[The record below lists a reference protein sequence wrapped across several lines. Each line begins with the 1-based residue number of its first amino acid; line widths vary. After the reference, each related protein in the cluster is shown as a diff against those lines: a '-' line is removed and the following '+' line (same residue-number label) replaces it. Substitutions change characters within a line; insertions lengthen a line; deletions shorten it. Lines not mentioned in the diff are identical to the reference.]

1 MQFTEE
7 QVRMQ
12 DMAKNF
18 DQEQMNAKASEWDR
32 QGMFF
37 EEQVLI
43 QDMAKSFAQEQIKP
57 NAAEWDRHGIFPAD
71 ALQQMGQL
79 GFMGMLVPEEWGGS
93 ATGNLAYVLALEEI
107 AAADGATSAIMS
119 VHNSVGCVPIL
130 KFGTEEQKQQFLVP
144 LAKGEM
150 IGAFALTE
158 PHTGSD
164 AAAIKTRAVK
174 DGDDYI
180 LNGAKQFITSGHNAG
195 VIIVFAVT
203 DPAAGKKGMSAF
215 LVPRNTPGYEVI
227 RVEEKLGLHA
237 SDTCQIALTDVRL
250 HKSMLLGKEGEGL
263 KIALS
268 NLEGGRIGIAAQA
281 VGLARAALEEATR
294 YAKERVAFGK
304 PIFEQQAVSFRL
316 ASMATEI
323 AAARQLVHQAA
334 RLKEAGQP
342 CLTEASMAKLFASE
356 MTERVCSNALQI
368 FGGYGYLKDFPIERI
383 YRDARICQIYEGTS
397 DIQRLV
403 IARSL

>member
-7 QVRMQ
+7 QL
-12 DMAKNF
+12 
-18 DQEQMNAKASEWDR
+18 
-32 QGMFF
+32 
-37 EEQVLI
+37 LI
-43 QDMAKSFAQEQIKP
+43 RDMAKSFAQEQIKP
-57 NAAEWDRHGIFPAD
+57 NASDWDRDGTFPKET
-71 ALQQMGQL
+71 LTQMGQL
-79 GFMGMLVPEEWGGS
+79 GFMGMLVSEQWGGS
-93 ATGNLAYVLALEEI
+93 DTGNLAYVLALEEV
-107 AAADGATSAIMS
+107 AAADGATSTIMS

-130 KFGTEEQKQQFLVP
+130 KFGTDEQKERFLKP
-144 LAKGEM
+144 LAQGEM

-164 AAAIKTRAVK
+164 AGAIKTRAVK

-180 LNGAKQFITSGHNAG
+180 LNGAKQFITSGNNAG

-203 DPAAGKKGMSAF
+203 DPSAGKKGISAF
-215 LVPRNTPGYEVI
+215 LVPRETLGYEVI

-237 SDTCQIALTDVRL
+237 SDTCQIALTDVRIQ
-250 HKSMLLGKEGEGL
+250 KSLMLGKEGEGL
-263 KIALS
+263 KIALA

-294 YAKERVAFGK
+294 YAKERITFGK
-304 PIFEQQAVSFRL
+304 PIFEHQTIAFRL

-323 AAARQLVHQAA
+323 EAARQLVHYAA

-342 CLTEASMAKLFASE
+342 CLNEASMAKLFASE
-356 MTERVCSNALQI
+356 MTERVCSSALQV
-368 FGGYGYLKDFPIERI
+368 FGGYGYLRDFPIERI

>member
-1 MQFTEE
+1 MQLTAE
-7 QVRMQ
+7 Q
-12 DMAKNF
+12 K
-18 DQEQMNAKASEWDR
+18 
-32 QGMFF
+32 
-37 EEQVLI
+37 LI

-57 NAAEWDRHGIFPAD
+57 YASEWDQKELFPVE
-71 ALQQMGQL
+71 ALAQMGQL
-79 GFMGMLVPEEWGGS
+79 GFMGMLIPEEWGG
-93 ATGNLAYVLALEEI
+93 AGTGTLAYVLALEEV
-107 AAADGATSAIMS
+107 AAADGATSTIMS

-130 KFGTEEQKQQFLVP
+130 KFGTEEQKQQFLLP
-144 LAKGEM
+144 LAQGEM

-180 LNGAKQFITSGHNAG
+180 INGSKQFITSGHNAG
-195 VIIVFAVT
+195 MIIVFAVT
-203 DPAAGKKGMSAF
+203 DPSAGKKGISAF
-215 LVPRNTPGYEVI
+215 LVPRDTPGYEVI
-227 RVEEKLGLHA
+227 RIEEKLGLHA
-237 SDTCQIALTDVRL
+237 SDTCQIALTDIRIHQSLRL
-250 HKSMLLGKEGEGL
+250 GAEGDGL

-281 VGLARAALEEATR
+281 VGFARAALEEATR
-294 YAKERVAFGK
+294 YAHERIAFGK
-304 PIFEQQAVSFRL
+304 PIFEQQAISFRL

-323 AAARQLVHQAA
+323 EAARQLVHYAA
-334 RLKEAGQP
+334 RKKEAGEP
-342 CLTEASMAKLFASE
+342 CLTEASMAKLFSSE
-356 MTERVCSNALQI
+356 MAERVCSKALQV

>member
-7 QVRMQ
+7 QQ
-12 DMAKNF
+12 
-18 DQEQMNAKASEWDR
+18 
-32 QGMFF
+32 
-37 EEQVLI
+37 LI

-57 NAAEWDRHGIFPAD
+57 HAAEWDQKGIFPKD
-71 ALQQMGQL
+71 ALSQMGEL
-79 GFMGMLVPEEWGGS
+79 GFLGMLIPEEWGGS
-93 ATGNLAYVLALEEI
+93 GTGTLAYVLALEEI

-130 KFGTEEQKQQFLVP
+130 KFGTEQQKQQFLKP
-144 LAKGEM
+144 LAQGEM

-164 AAAIKTRAVK
+164 AAAIRTRAVK
-174 DGDDYI
+174 DGDHYI
-180 LNGAKQFITSGHNAG
+180 INGAKQFITSGNNAG
-195 VIIVFAVT
+195 MIIVFAVT

-215 LVPRNTPGYEVI
+215 LVPRDTPGYEVI

-237 SDTCQIALTDVRL
+237 SDTCQIALTDVRIHESL
-250 HKSMLLGKEGEGL
+250 RLGAEGEGL
-263 KIALS
+263 KIALA

-281 VGLARAALEEATR
+281 VGLARAALEEATL
-294 YAKERVAFGK
+294 YAHDRVAFGK
-304 PIFEQQAVSFRL
+304 PIFEQQAIAFRL

-323 AAARQLVHQAA
+323 EAARQLVHFAA
-334 RLKEAGQP
+334 RKKEAGES

-356 MTERVCSNALQI
+356 MAERVCSKALQI

>member
-7 QVRMQ
+7 QL
-12 DMAKNF
+12 
-18 DQEQMNAKASEWDR
+18 
-32 QGMFF
+32 
-37 EEQVLI
+37 LI
-43 QDMAKSFAQEQIKP
+43 RDMAKSFAQEQIKP
-57 NAAEWDRHGIFPAD
+57 NASDWDRDGTFPKETLA
-71 ALQQMGQL
+71 QMGQL
-79 GFMGMLVPEEWGGS
+79 GFMGMLVSEQWGGS
-93 ATGNLAYVLALEEI
+93 DTGNLAYVLALEEV
-107 AAADGATSAIMS
+107 AAADGATSTIMS

-130 KFGTEEQKQQFLVP
+130 KFGTDEQKERFLKP
-144 LAKGEM
+144 LAQGEM

-164 AAAIKTRAVK
+164 AAALKTRAVK

-180 LNGAKQFITSGHNAG
+180 LNGAKQFITSGNNAG

-203 DPAAGKKGMSAF
+203 DPSAGKKGISAF
-215 LVPRNTPGYEVI
+215 LVPRDTPGYEVI

-237 SDTCQIALTDVRL
+237 SDTCQIALTDVRI
-250 HKSMLLGKEGEGL
+250 HKSFMLGQEGEGL
-263 KIALS
+263 KIALA

-294 YAKERVAFGK
+294 YAKERITFGK
-304 PIFEQQAVSFRL
+304 PIFEHQAIAFRL

-323 AAARQLVHQAA
+323 EAARQLVHYAA

-342 CLTEASMAKLFASE
+342 CLNEASMAKLFASE
-356 MTERVCSNALQI
+356 MTERVCSSALQV
-368 FGGYGYLKDFPIERI
+368 FGGYGYLRDFPIERI

>member
-1 MQFTEE
+1 
-7 QVRMQ
+7 
-12 DMAKNF
+12 
-18 DQEQMNAKASEWDR
+18 
-32 QGMFF
+32 MFF

-57 NAAEWDRHGIFPAD
+57 YASEWDRHGTFPAQ

-174 DGDDYI
+174 DGDHYI
-180 LNGAKQFITSGHNAG
+180 INGAKQFITSGHNAG

-203 DPAAGKKGMSAF
+203 DPSAGKKGMSAF

-237 SDTCQIALTDVRL
+237 SDTCQIALTDVRV

-323 AAARQLVHQAA
+323 AAARQLMHQAA